1 MAHLGAIVVAMSG
14 GTGSFEIERTIRRIA
29 AGQLGLVTR
38 RQLEAAGISGSAITR
53 RRSAG
58 LLVPVLPT
66 VMRLGDA
73 PTTAL
78 QMSLAAG
85 LAVPA
90 SVIIGPSAA
99 LIDGLP
105 VSAPTKPTVSAR
117 GPRSARSPG
126 IALVRTQVALP
137 SRWWSGVRVTTATA
151 TIVSLPRFVSSAV
164 VEECLD
170 HAITHRLTTAER
182 VRTLVEQLPHQ
193 AVPGRADLLALLDE
207 RTEGRGHRSKV
218 ERKIGRWLR
227 GAGMYGWI
235 PNHDVLVDGGTIEC
249 DLAWIAHR
257 VDLEISPF
265 HTHGS
270 ERSQARDAERRRALT
285 EVGWRVIEATDEHL
299 VSRKAFEP
307 IITSLRRLGVDGSL
321 FAA

>member
-1 MAHLGAIVVAMSG
+1 MTG
-14 GTGSFEIERTIRRIA
+14 GTGSFETDLAIRRIA
-29 AGQLGLVTR
+29 SAQMGLVTR
-38 RQLEAAGISGSAITR
+38 QQLEDAMVHPSAIAR

-58 LLVPVLPT
+58 LLVPVLPS
-66 VMRLGDA
+66 VMRLSDA
-73 PTTAL
+73 PATAL

-85 LAVPA
+85 LAV
-90 SVIIGPSAA
+90 SDGVVTGPSAA
-99 LIDGLP
+99 VVDGLP
-105 VSAPTKPTVSAR
+105 VVAPQDPTVMVGGA
-117 GPRSARSPG
+117 RSARCPG
-126 IALVRTQVALP
+126 VAIVRALEVLP
-137 SRWWSGVRVTTATA
+137 SRWWSGIRVTTTTA
-151 TIVSLPRFVSSAV
+151 TIVSLPRFVTAEIL
-164 VEECLD
+164 EECLD
-170 HAITHRLTTAER
+170 HAITHRMTTADR
-182 VRTLVEQLPHQ
+182 VRSLAESLPRRS
-193 AVPGRADLLALLDE
+193 APGRSDLLGLLDA

-227 GAGMYGWI
+227 VAGLGGWI
-235 PNHDVLVDGGTIEC
+235 ANYDVPVIGGTIEC
-249 DLAWIAHR
+249 DLAWGAHK

-307 IITSLRRLGVDGSL
+307 IIASLRRLGVDGSL

>member
-1 MAHLGAIVVAMSG
+1 MVLTMDGETENFRIDIA
-14 GTGSFEIERTIRRIA
+14 IRRIA
-29 AGQLGLVTR
+29 SGQMGLVTR
-38 RQLEAAGISGSAITR
+38 QQMEELGIHRCAITR

-58 LLVPVLPT
+58 LLVPVLPS

-73 PTTAL
+73 PATAL

-85 LAVPA
+85 LAVPDG
-90 SVIIGPSAA
+90 VVTGPSAA
-99 LIDGLP
+99 VVDGLP
-105 VSAPTKPTVSAR
+105 VVAPQEPTVMV
-117 GPRSARSPG
+117 GGTRSARRRG
-126 IALVRTQVALP
+126 VLIVRAREVLP
-137 SRWWSGVRVTTATA
+137 SRWWSGVRLTTATA
-151 TIVSLPRFVSSAV
+151 TIESLPRFVPQTV
-164 VEECLD
+164 LEECLD
-170 HAITHRLTTAER
+170 HAITHRLTTADR

-193 AVPGRADLLALLDE
+193 AVPGRADLLALLDA

-227 GAGMYGWI
+227 VAGLGGWVA
-235 PNHDVLVDGGTIEC
+235 NYDVPVIGGTIEC

-299 VSRKAFEP
+299 VNRKAFEP
-307 IITSLRRLGVDGSL
+307 IIASLRRLGVGGSL